1 MTEYTVK
8 FETSPDARTM
18 MLPHQL
24 LANGGRYAVQVRDG
38 DVYISGNANG
48 LLYLAEV
55 LVRCAKGGYATSFHV
70 HLPFDSEAGPPTG
83 EIRPEL
89 VLFAASEQKL

>member
-1 MTEYTVK
+1 MPEYTVE

-18 MLPHQL
+18 TLPHKL
-24 LANGGRYAVQVRDG
+24 LASGGRYTVQIRDR
-38 DVYISGNANG
+38 DVYISGNTDG

-55 LVRCAKGGYATSFHV
+55 LVRCAKGEYVDSFHV

-83 EIRPEL
+83 EIHPEL
-89 VLFAASEQKL
+89 VVFAASEARV